1 MTVWL
6 TSLPGFLIAL
16 LVAGGPLPLLLA
28 GSLLIP
34 LAWLFLARRSNAN
47 TEPEVPGSR
56 DRFWLRV
63 VGGAALGEVSVYVAT
78 ALLTFGATGSILPVI
93 VPFLLPSP
101 LLLGTVLGAFCGAAS
116 SRRHWRAEGVLA
128 YLGLGFLAVGFVE
141 YALQLLRTTP
151 LGPAWGLALFLLTT
165 ELFGFL
171 VMLLYQFY
179 ALEFLAGKRRRPLP
193 RPAPLEAH
201 ALPCVATQVACFDE
215 PFEIVQRCLES
226 VRALDYPRDRLWVQL
241 LDDSTDSA
249 TRAELERLCR
259 RLDVEYRHRS
269 NRQGFKAG
277 ALNGG
282 ADALPPEVELLAIV
296 DADYRVD
303 PQFLRRTVG
312 YFRDPE
318 IAWVQTPQSYW
329 NAEESVFTRL
339 YSLADAY
346 FYRVIQP
353 VRHDAGSSI
362 FCGTMGVL
370 RRRALAQV
378 GGWDEGCITEDAEVS
393 LRLYVAGWK
402 SVYLP
407 MILGAGQA
415 PDRFPALRSQFSRWA
430 FGGLQMLRRDLVPL
444 LSRRLSFRQR
454 LDFIAS
460 GIFWMDGAFLLAM
473 AGGLTTLALG
483 ALTGLAWAMPSPPLL
498 VGISLTPVLLVLDG
512 LVKTRLA
519 LGRVVRLKLSD
530 AAGVMGFWYALKMT
544 NLRASVRA
552 LFGRPMVFARTPKAP
567 ASLERAGGFGVL
579 RPTVLELAL
588 AVGTGVAAVLAATVA
603 PLGSV
608 WAGLG
613 RSILVGWLGYYAV
626 TFGAAPL
633 FSLVGRAR
641 RPSPSRR
648 IETAADSP
656 PD

>member
-1 MTVWL
+1 MTSWL
-6 TSLPGFLIAL
+6 AGLPGFLTAL
-16 LVAGGPLPLLLA
+16 VVAGGPLPLLLA

-34 LAWLFLARRSNAN
+34 LAWLFLARRSKSK
-47 TEPEVPGSR
+47 TESEVPSPR

-63 VGGAALGEVSVYVAT
+63 VGGAALGEVSVYVAS
-78 ALLTFGATGSILPVI
+78 ALLAFGATGSILPLL
-93 VPFLLPSP
+93 VPFLLPAP
-101 LLLGTVLGAFCGAAS
+101 LLLGTALGAFCGAAS

-151 LGPAWGLALFLLTT
+151 MGPAWGLALFLLAT

-179 ALEFLAGKRRRPLP
+179 ALEFLAGIRRRPLP
-193 RPAPLEAH
+193 QPAPLEAH
-201 ALPCVATQVACFDE
+201 ALPCVATQVACFNE
-215 PFEIVQRCLES
+215 PLELVQRCLES
-226 VRALDYPRDRLWVQL
+226 VRALDYPGDRLWVQL
-241 LDDSTDSA
+241 LDDSTDPTS
-249 TRAELERLCR
+249 RAQLERLCR
-259 RLDVEYRHRS
+259 RLGVDYLHRS
-269 NRQGFKAG
+269 NRGGFKAG
-277 ALNGG
+277 ALNAGTNG
-282 ADALPPEVELLAIV
+282 LPPEVELLAIV

-329 NAEESVFTRL
+329 NAEESVFTHL
-339 YSLADAY
+339 YGLADAY

-378 GGWDEGCITEDAEVS
+378 GGWDEACITEDAEVS
-393 LRLYVAGWK
+393 LRLYAVGWK
-402 SVYLP
+402 SLYVP
-407 MILGAGQA
+407 MILGAGLA

-430 FGGLQMLRRDLVPL
+430 FGGLQLLRRDLVPL
-444 LSRRLSFRQR
+444 FSRRLSFRQR
-454 LDFIAS
+454 LDFLAS

-498 VGISLTPVLLVLDG
+498 VGISLAPVLLVLDG

-519 LGRVVRLKLSD
+519 LGRVLRLRLRD
-530 AAGVMGFWYALKMT
+530 AAGVMAFWYALKMT

-552 LFGRPMVFARTPKAP
+552 LFGRPMAFTRTPKTPAP
-567 ASLERAGGFGVL
+567 VERAGGFGVL
-579 RPTVLELAL
+579 RPTVFELAL
-588 AVGTGVAAVLAATVA
+588 AVGTAVAAVVAATVA

-633 FSLVGRAR
+633 FSLVGRRR
-641 RPSPSRR
+641 RPSSSSG
-648 IETAADSP
+648 IQTAADSP